1 MIFLPLLHL
10 FVTLNPISSMKM
22 NWCSTTATS
31 SSRTLCNT
39 HDNIRNR
46 HGVHGHYCEP
56 DCQKYEGGFCTK
68 QYDPVCGS
76 DGKTYDTE
84 CVLCKKNRYVNM
96 GLWHTKR

>member
-1 MIFLPLLHL
+1 MKLNVLLCPFLL
-10 FVTLNPISSMKM
+10 FSVSVLSQKDETSQFLNTYKM
-22 NWCSTTATS
+22 
-31 SSRTLCNT
+31 RTLGGPKAEALAEHT
-39 HDNIRNR
+39 
-46 HGVHGHYCEP
+46 EP